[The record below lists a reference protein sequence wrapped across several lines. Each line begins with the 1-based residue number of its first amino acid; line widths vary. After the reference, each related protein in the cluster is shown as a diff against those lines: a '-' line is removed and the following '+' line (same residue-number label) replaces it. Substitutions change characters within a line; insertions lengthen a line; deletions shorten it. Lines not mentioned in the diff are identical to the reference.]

1 MELSA
6 RRSLAPLRTA
16 ALIAVAIAAAGCAGF
31 EQDAQLFFDRV
42 GAAISGESADDVYR
56 RGQALRQQGR
66 DTEAVRQFR
75 VAAAEGHG
83 GAAYELGIAYNEG
96 LGVPI
101 DRATA
106 VSWFNEAANMGDPRA
121 QYLVGASYF
130 GGIGVEKDHQEGVEY
145 LARAAAQ
152 GHPRA
157 QYLLA
162 QAFANGWGVPEDA
175 DWAARWYGKAAYQG
189 HTDAQFSYGV
199 FLATGR
205 GLPSDRVAGY
215 KWITLAR
222 KGGHP
227 QAAKIVSALGAT
239 MSADDVRR
247 AKALASRFEPG
258 APGVFADKPT
268 VAYVQYS
275 LRKMRFR
282 PGPVDA
288 LAGPRTQAAVRAYQK
303 RANLPA
309 DGQVTPALLES
320 ILADRRGA

>member
-6 RRSLAPLRTA
+6 RRSLAPFRTA
-16 ALIAVAIAAAGCAGF
+16 ALVAVAIATASCAGF
-31 EQDAQLFFDRV
+31 EQDAQLLFDRV

-56 RGQALRQQGR
+56 RGQALQRQGQ
-66 DTEAVRQFR
+66 DAEAVRQYR

-83 GAAYELGIAYNEG
+83 GAAYELGLAYNEG
-96 LGVPI
+96 LGVPA

-121 QYLVGASYF
+121 QFLIGASYF
-130 GGIGVEKDHQEGVEY
+130 GGIGVEKNHQEGVEY

-162 QAFANGWGVPEDA
+162 EAFANGLGVPKDA
-175 DWAARWYGKAAYQG
+175 DWAARWYGKAARQG

-205 GLPSDRVAGY
+205 GLPSNRVAGY
-215 KWITLAR
+215 EWIMLAK

-227 QAAKIVSALGAT
+227 QAAEVLSALGAT

-247 AKALASRFEPG
+247 AKALASTFKPG

-275 LRKMRFR
+275 LQKMGFR
-282 PGPVDA
+282 PGPVDG
-288 LAGPRTQAAVRAYQK
+288 LAGRRTKAAVRAYQK

-309 DGQVTPALLES
+309 DGQVTPALVES